1 MGWRRRS
8 KPTRSG
14 TLSERTLPSRAMTK
28 LSSGQMFSPIGSMRS
43 AAASPPSLS
52 VLHPL
57 LIPLPGQ
64 WDTFFPFVARSDA
77 AFQPT
82 QLENICRPPTRKFTL
97 ECHSE
102 SEFLTWGKSHLPRL
116 NEGTVVQ
123 LTVEGTCFCRWHYK
137 YWARIVNGIFW
148 QVAKY
153 FVSVFLLYIIS
164 ICNNAALLRVCNW
177 QIETLCYHQQSL
189 GGESWTSLLGN
200 LDLWHWLEHTLK
212 CYQAPPS
219 PMTLFQPAHCPKWDC
234 ELSPVSSHYFHFSPW
249 FILLVILGVTTH
261 LLGSIS
267 YKSPTPW
274 VC

>member
-1 MGWRRRS
+1 MPLRVRIFNLGQIT
-8 KPTRSG
+8 PTP
-14 TLSERTLPSRAMTK
+14 TL
-28 LSSGQMFSPIGSMRS
+28 
-43 AAASPPSLS
+43 
-52 VLHPL
+52 
-57 LIPLPGQ
+57 
-64 WDTFFPFVARSDA
+64 
-77 AFQPT
+77 
-82 QLENICRPPTRKFTL
+82 
-97 ECHSE
+97 
-102 SEFLTWGKSHLPRL
+102 WGKSCLPL
-116 NEGTVVQ
+116 HNNGSTHWEG
-123 LTVEGTCFCRWHYK
+123 VECICRWQYK

-153 FVSVFLLYIIS
+153 FVSVFLLYITS
-164 ICNNAALLRVCNW
+164 VCNNAALLRVCNW

-200 LDLWHWLEHTLK
+200 LDLWHW
-212 CYQAPPS
+212 PS